1 MHFQTFSFAIQDMAN
16 ALKRAPKVHTERWQ
30 GFDISQRPEAA
41 MFEQLFYNF
50 SADLRQEDLEY
61 YRQDIKPNIP
71 WADDHFAERIGGE
84 PLNPGEQWRK
94 WPYAQKAAESLDEN
108 GQFNHTYMERYW
120 PRYAGLT
127 AGGKLDPDRFIP
139 GVKNNTGLIKEE
151 RKGIRYRYGDLND
164 LIISLAQ
171 EPHTR
176 QAYLPIFFPEDT
188 GIANPGRKP
197 CTLGYHFIMRD
208 DHLHVTYYIRSCDFV
223 RHLRDDI
230 YLTIR
235 LLLHILDQ
243 LRLKDPVWQSV
254 KPGRYRMDI
263 VSLHCFVNDRALL

>member
-71 WADDHFAERIGGE
+71 WADDHFAERVSGQ

-94 WPYAQKAAESLDEN
+94 WPYALKADSSRDEH

-120 PRYAGLT
+120 PRWAGMTSDGILPSASLST
-127 AGGKLDPDRFIP
+127 LSPLSTLAPYGHY
-139 GVKNNTGLIKEE
+139 
-151 RKGIRYRYGDLND
+151 GIRYRYGDLND
-164 LIISLAQ
+164 LIASLLA

-243 LRLKDPVWQSV
+243 LRLKDPVWQKV